1 MSLNDVLTLIF
12 SSGALLFSLLNFR
25 RGRRFENENFLY
37 KTKVEVSIQILG
49 KLERLIRLLA
59 DNIEDAKH
67 LLESRDEGAKEELDL
82 AADEIDEA
90 CYEFNNFITGYSLV
104 IPDKIVRM
112 LSNFCDKILVTDS
125 LDSETDDL
133 VSMID
138 IAEHRIDKLLKDANE
153 ISIEI
158 RKDLRIDE
166 LNSTLYRRI
175 K

>member
-49 KLERLIRLLA
+49 KLERLIRFLA
-59 DNIEDAKH
+59 DNIEDAK
-67 LLESRDEGAKEELDL
+67 LFLESPNEEGKEELNL

-90 CYEFNNFITGYSLV
+90 CYEFNNFITGNSLV

-112 LSNFCDKILVTDS
+112 LSNFCDKILETDG
-125 LDSETDDL
+125 LDSENDDL
-133 VSMID
+133 VGMIG
-138 IAEHRIDKLLKDANE
+138 IAENRIDGLLKDANQ